1 MTAEASAIVVAEPT
15 RVAPWLE
22 NRGSV
27 VRAEHVN
34 HYFGEGEARNQVL
47 FDNSLEIG
55 PGQLVVMTGPSG
67 SGKTTLLTLIGALR
81 KVQEGEV
88 TVLGRPMSNLDQNE
102 LVKVRR
108 EVGFIFQLHNLF
120 ESLSAYENVKM
131 AMQLGACPMEEM
143 RRRGTEVLSRLGLG
157 HRLDYMPRAL
167 SGGQCQRVAIAR
179 ALVNRPKLVLAD
191 EPTASLDKDSAGTV
205 VQLFQELVAEDGCSI
220 MMVTHDNRVLD
231 AADRI
236 VNMVDGRIVSDVFV
250 REAALLCQ
258 FLAGVTG
265 FESLS
270 PASLTGIA
278 ERMKPRRMR
287 PGDALVRQGDI
298 GLEMFVIRSGKVE
311 VVVGEQTGAR
321 KLADLGSGD
330 FFGERALITGEPRM
344 ATVRATEEGIVYT
357 LDKESFQ
364 MAINASPTFKE
375 QVLAVYFQR
384 Q

>member
-1 MTAEASAIVVAEPT
+1 MAVEGNGADKQAT
-15 RVAPWLE
+15 RIAPWLE
-22 NRGSV
+22 DRGSV
-27 VRAEHVN
+27 VRVERVN

-47 FDNSLEIG
+47 FGNSLEIG

-81 KVQEGEV
+81 KVQQGEV
-88 TVLGRPMSNLDQNE
+88 AVLGRPLSKLEQSE
-102 LVKVRR
+102 LVTVRR
-108 EVGFIFQLHNLF
+108 DVGFIFQLHNLF

-131 AMQLGACPMEEM
+131 AMQLGSCPEAEM
-143 RRRGTEVLSRLGLG
+143 RQRGTEILTRLGLG
-157 HRLDYMPRAL
+157 HRIDYMPRAL

-191 EPTASLDKDSAGTV
+191 EPTASLDKDSTGKV
-205 VQLFQELVAEDGCSI
+205 VELFQEMVTEDGCTI

-270 PASLTGIA
+270 PASLTGVA

-287 PGDALVRQGDI
+287 PGDELVRQGEI
-298 GLEMFVIRSGKVE
+298 GLELFVIRSGKVE
-311 VVVGEQTGAR
+311 VVAGQNGDMR
-321 KLADLGSGD
+321 KLAELGSGD

-364 MAINASPTFKE
+364 MAINSSPTFKE

>member
-1 MTAEASAIVVAEPT
+1 MEADGQDQAAETARLAS
-15 RVAPWLE
+15 WLE
-22 NRGSV
+22 DRSSV
-27 VRAEHVN
+27 VGVEQVN

-47 FDNSLEIG
+47 FANSLEIG
-55 PGQLVVMTGPSG
+55 RGQLVVMTGPSG

-88 TVLGRPMSNLDQNE
+88 TVLGRSMSHLDPGE

-108 EVGFIFQLHNLF
+108 DVGFIFQLHNLF

-131 AMQLGACPMEEM
+131 AMQLGSCPEAEM
-143 RRRGTEVLSRLGLG
+143 RQRGTEILSRLGLG

-179 ALVNRPKLVLAD
+179 ALVNRPSLVLAD
-191 EPTASLDKDSAGTV
+191 EPTASLDKESTGKV
-205 VQLFQELVAEDGCSI
+205 IQLFRELVADHGCSI

-236 VNMVDGRIVSDVFV
+236 VSMVDGRIVSDVFV

-258 FLAGVTG
+258 FLTSVTG

-270 PASLTGIA
+270 TAALTGVA

-287 PGDALVRQGDI
+287 AGDDLVRQGEI
-298 GLEMFVIRSGKVE
+298 GLELFVIRSGGVE
-311 VVVGEQTGAR
+311 VLVGANGATR
-321 KLADLGSGD
+321 KVADLGAGD
-330 FFGERALITGEPRM
+330 FFGERALITGEPRV
-344 ATVRATEEGIVYT
+344 ATVRSTEDGIVYT
-357 LDKESFQ
+357 LDKESFD
-364 MAINASPTFKE
+364 MAVNSSPTFKE

>member
-1 MTAEASAIVVAEPT
+1 MASANDIAASEPA
-15 RVAPWLE
+15 RIAPWLE

-27 VRAEHVN
+27 VRADNVS

-47 FDNSLEIG
+47 FGNSLEIG

-88 TVLGRPMSNLDQNE
+88 TVLGRPMSNLDQGE

-108 EVGFIFQLHNLF
+108 DVGFIFQLHNLF

-131 AMQLGACPMEEM
+131 AMQLGSCPLDEM
-143 RRRGTEVLSRLGLG
+143 RRRGTDILSRLGLG

-191 EPTASLDKDSAGTV
+191 EPTASLDKDSTATV
-205 VQLFQELVAEDGCSI
+205 VQLFHELVADHGCSI

-236 VNMVDGRIVSDVFV
+236 VNMVDGSIVSDVFV

-270 PASLTGIA
+270 PAALTGIA

-287 PGDALVRQGDI
+287 PGDELVRQGEI
-298 GLEMFVIRSGKVE
+298 GLEMFVIRNGRVE
-311 VVVGEQTGAR
+311 VVISEAKERR
-321 KLADLGSGD
+321 KLAELGSGD

-344 ATVRATEEGIVYT
+344 ATVRAIEEGIVYT
-357 LDKESFQ
+357 LDKESFE
-364 MAINASPTFKE
+364 MAINSSPTFKE

>member
-1 MTAEASAIVVAEPT
+1 MAVEGNGADKQAT
-15 RVAPWLE
+15 RIAPWLE
-22 NRGSV
+22 DRGSV
-27 VRAEHVN
+27 VRVERVN

-47 FDNSLEIG
+47 FGNSLEIG

-81 KVQEGEV
+81 KVQQGEV
-88 TVLGRPMSNLDQNE
+88 AVLGRPLSKLEQSE
-102 LVKVRR
+102 LVTVRR
-108 EVGFIFQLHNLF
+108 DVGFIFQLHNLF

-131 AMQLGACPMEEM
+131 AMQLGSCPEAEM
-143 RRRGTEVLSRLGLG
+143 RQRGTDILTRLGLG
-157 HRLDYMPRAL
+157 HRIDYMPRAL

-191 EPTASLDKDSAGTV
+191 EPTASLDKDSTGKV
-205 VQLFQELVAEDGCSI
+205 VELFQEMVTEDGCTI

-270 PASLTGIA
+270 PASLTGVA

-287 PGDALVRQGDI
+287 PGDELVRQGEI
-298 GLEMFVIRSGKVE
+298 GLELFVIRSGRVE
-311 VVVGEQTGAR
+311 VVAGQNGDLR
-321 KLADLGSGD
+321 KLAELGSGD

>member
-1 MTAEASAIVVAEPT
+1 MASASIAAEPT
-15 RVAPWLE
+15 RIAPWLE
-22 NRGSV
+22 DRGSV
-27 VRAEHVN
+27 VRVEHVN
-34 HYFGEGEARNQVL
+34 HHFGEGEARNQVL

-81 KVQEGEV
+81 KVQAGEV
-88 TVLGRPMSNLDQNE
+88 TVLGRPMSNLHPNE

-131 AMQLGACPMEEM
+131 AMQLGSCPIEEM
-143 RRRGTEVLSRLGLG
+143 RQRGTDILTRLGLG

-191 EPTASLDKDSAGTV
+191 EPTASLDKDSSGKV
-205 VQLFQELVAEDGCSI
+205 VQLFQEMVAEDGCSI

-278 ERMKPRRMR
+278 ERMKARRMQ
-287 PGDALVRQGDI
+287 PGDDLVRQGDI
-298 GLEMFVIRSGKVE
+298 GLELFVIRSGKVE
-311 VVVGEQTGAR
+311 VVVREAAAER
-321 KLADLGSGD
+321 KLAELASGN

-344 ATVRATEEGIVYT
+344 ATVRAVQEGVVYT
-357 LDKESFQ
+357 LDKESFE
-364 MAINASPTFKE
+364 MAINSSPSFKE
-375 QVLAVYFQR
+375 QVLSVYFQR